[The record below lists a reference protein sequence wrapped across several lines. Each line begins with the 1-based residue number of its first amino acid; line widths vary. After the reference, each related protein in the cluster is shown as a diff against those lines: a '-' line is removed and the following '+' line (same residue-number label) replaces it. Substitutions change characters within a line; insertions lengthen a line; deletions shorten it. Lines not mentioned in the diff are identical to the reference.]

1 MKLLLDESVPRLLAR
16 SFPGTFDIRTVPQMG
31 WAGIKN
37 GSLLTLASQEG
48 FDALVTTDRSMEYQ
62 QNPDTL
68 PVTIIVLISYRTRV
82 QDLEPLIPKVVLMLK
97 TRPEIGVYHFSSDKA
112 VWEEIYSYGKKR
124 ALDITEDDVLN
135 EIRAYRDFSR
145 TPLPRQ

>member
-1 MKLLLDESVPRLLAR
+1 
-16 SFPGTFDIRTVPQMG
+16 MG

-37 GSLLTLASQEG
+37 GSLLTLASQQG
-48 FDALVTTDRSMEYQ
+48 FDVLVTTDRNMEYQ

-82 QDLEPLIPKVVLMLK
+82 QDLEPLIPKVVSMLK
-97 TRPEIGVYHFSSDKA
+97 TRHEIGIYHFSSRQA

-124 ALDITEDDVLN
+124 TLENGITEDDVRN
-135 EIRAYRDFSR
+135 EIRAYRN
-145 TPLPRQ
+145 P

>member
-1 MKLLLDESVPRLLAR
+1 MKLLFDESVPRRLAR
-16 SFPGTFDIRTVPQMG
+16 SFPDTFDIRTVPQMG

-37 GSLLTLASQEG
+37 GLLLTLASQEG

-82 QDLEPLIPKVVLMLK
+82 QDLEPLIPKVVLMLN
-97 TRPEIGVYHFSSDKA
+97 TRPEIGVYHFSSRQA

-124 ALDITEDDVLN
+124 TLESDITEDDVQN
-135 EIRAYRDFSR
+135 EIRAYRNLVQS
-145 TPLPRQ
+145 P

>member
-1 MKLLLDESVPRLLAR
+1 
-16 SFPGTFDIRTVPQMG
+16 MG

-48 FDALVTTDRSMEYQ
+48 FDALITTDRSMEYQ

-82 QDLEPLIPKVVLMLK
+82 QDLEPLIPKVVLMLSA
-97 TRPEIGVYHFSSDKA
+97 RPEIGVYHFSSRHA

-124 ALDITEDDVLN
+124 TLENGITEDDVRN
-135 EIRAYRDFSR
+135 EIRAYRNLVQS
-145 TPLPRQ
+145 P